1 MLLSLVCPKFGRQH
15 RPIFK
20 EVQKS
25 WHLWSLRGTLN
36 SARSGRKDIKT
47 PCKKCCKAPW
57 HHDGPQSTISH
68 IKSSNIT
75 YMTYT
80 YNDYAYVICFIIL
93 QIHLL
98 SKGHLRRWNFRSSSM
113 ATGIQLSCCYPGPVW
128 QLRRPCEP
136 ALFLKCEKTDCVF
149 LYCNEGLIKDKRSCL
164 RALDI
169 HQIYMMMIWC
179 TYYVL

>member
-15 RPIFK
+15 RPSFK

-25 WHLWSLRGTLN
+25 WHLWSLRDTLN

-75 YMTYT
+75 YTYK
-80 YNDYAYVICFIIL
+80 DYTYVICFIIL

-136 ALFLKCEKTDCVF
+136 ALFLKCEKTDIQIVYFCIAMRDW
-149 LYCNEGLIKDKRSCL
+149 LKIKDYFCGHWTYIKFTW
-164 RALDI
+164 
-169 HQIYMMMIWC
+169 WC